1 MPKLSEILGEDAFKA
16 LPDGVKNKYK
26 DTDLVDSKSYVEK
39 SELDT
44 ANNSIKDYKKQL
56 KDRDQQLETLK
67 DKAKDNKELT
77 AEIEKLKEDNKNVAK
92 DYEDKIQQM
101 TFDTKLDK
109 ALTNAKAKNP
119 KTVKALLNLENLKL
133 DGEDIIG
140 LKEQLEGLK
149 ESDGYLFGEENVE
162 SKPKGTGVIGN
173 AGSASGNGSN
183 GDKTKSLGERLAAE
197 KTEAAKA
204 SENLDNFFLK

>member
-1 MPKLSEILGEDAFKA
+1 MPKLSEILGESFSKIPEDVQK
-16 LPDGVKNKYK
+16 KYK
-26 DTDLVDSKSYVEK
+26 DTDFVDSTGYVEK

-67 DKAKDNKELT
+67 EKAKDNKELT
-77 AEIEKLKEDNKNVAK
+77 EEIEKLKEDNKNVSK
-92 DYEDKIQQM
+92 DYEAKIQQM
-101 TFDTKLDK
+101 AFDNKLDK

-133 DGEDIIG
+133 DGDDIIG

-149 ESDGYLFGEENVE
+149 ESDNYLFDEENIE
-162 SKPKGTGVIGN
+162 AKPKGTGVIGN
-173 AGSASGNGSN
+173 AGSSSN
-183 GDKTKSLGERLAAE
+183 GGTKNNESKSLGERLAAE
-197 KTEAAKA
+197 KAEAAKA